1 MNVRKVS
8 DTEFSVSDGTDTIT
22 LAKAS
27 YEDLFYAIPS
37 SGKMDN
43 GTLYRLFNDTICST
57 AEMRSALKRM
67 IDRAGGINPALD
79 ALQANVPQVQP

>member
-1 MNVRKVS
+1 MQVQKLS
-8 DTEFSVSDGTDTIT
+8 DDEFSISDGVNTLK

-43 GTLYRLFNDTICST
+43 GTLYRLFNDTICGS
-57 AEMRSALKRM
+57 ADMRATFKKM
-67 IDRAGGINPALD
+67 IDLAGGINAALD
-79 ALQANVPQVQP
+79 SLQAEVVKLQP